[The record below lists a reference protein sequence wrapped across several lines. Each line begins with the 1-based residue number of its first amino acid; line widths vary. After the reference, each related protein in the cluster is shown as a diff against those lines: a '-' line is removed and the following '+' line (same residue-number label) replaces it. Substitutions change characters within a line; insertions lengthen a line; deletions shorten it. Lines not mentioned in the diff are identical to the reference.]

1 MSRESIQASAYN
13 KVVNAINSYGYKVPV
28 CRDIYEEDELGCKVL
43 IESFSY
49 IGDLVCIIDNYSS
62 GRSKNTNNKG
72 NGVIKGTTWA
82 TLYATYTEPFI
93 LQEGDFIEYEECVY
107 KVTNITD
114 TMHYHLLYTV
124 SLERVD
130 MDGR

>member
-43 IESFSY
+43 KESFSY
-49 IGDLVCIIDNYSS
+49 IGDLVCIIDNSS
-62 GRSKNTNNKG
+62 SSRSKNTNNKG

-82 TLYATYTEPFI
+82 TLYATYARRFI
-93 LQEGDFIEYEECVY
+93 LQQGGFIEYEDCVY
-107 KVTNITD
+107 KVLQIAD

-124 SLERVD
+124 ALERVD
-130 MDGR
+130 MDGK

>member
-43 IESFSY
+43 KESFSY
-49 IGDLVCIIDNYSS
+49 IG
-62 GRSKNTNNKG
+62 SKNTNNKG

-93 LQEGDFIEYEECVY
+93 LQQGDFIEYEDCVY
-107 KVTNITD
+107 RVTNITD